1 MQKPKKITVKH
12 ILKTQLKPTVING
25 ENYYS
30 VYVLMTVNRTS
41 TSQPSK
47 IIERFTSIEIAKK
60 KYFNELETERQS
72 IENAIRKKLLLDS
85 NYSFKI
91 PKKEMIKQK
100 KSIIRRLQIKLKKE
114 QTELLQLE
122 QYNLF

>member
-30 VYVLMTVNRTS
+30 VYVLMTVNRTN

-60 KYFNELETERQS
+60 KYFNELETEKES
-72 IENAIRKKLLLDS
+72 IENAIKKKLLLDN
-85 NYSFKI
+85 NYSFKV

>member
-30 VYVLMTVNRTS
+30 VYVLMTVNRTN

-47 IIERFTSIEIAKK
+47 IIERFTSIETAKK
-60 KYFNELETERQS
+60 KYFNEFRSEER
-72 IENAIRKKLLLDS
+72 RVG
-85 NYSFKI
+85 
-91 PKKEMIKQK
+91 KECW
-100 KSIIRRLQIKLKKE
+100 
-114 QTELLQLE
+114 
-122 QYNLF
+122 